1 MFSLCSTIGAMIG
14 DEEPRVPEAA
24 RRARGAGLNM
34 AGRFERFESVAVDDG
49 WDIAE
54 EVAPRKTEVAI
65 ERPRSIIA
73 RNQSPDIPFDRSINP
88 YRGCEHGCIY
98 CFARPTHSFLGL
110 SPGLDFETRLTAK
123 PDAPKVLAAE
133 LSRRGYRPAT
143 IAIGTNTDPYQP
155 IEKKFGIMRAVLGVL
170 RDFRH
175 PVGILTKSALIER
188 DADLLGEM
196 AALGIAAA
204 GLSVTT
210 LDRRLARAMEP
221 RAAAPERRLLAI
233 RRLTDA
239 GCPMRVSIG
248 PVIPGLNDHEIEA
261 LLEAARDAG
270 ARGAGYVV
278 LRLPREVGPLFRDW
292 LEAHYPDRAKRVMG
306 LVREMHGGRDYDPEW
321 GKRMK
326 GEGVVADL
334 VGRRFAAAT
343 ARLGLDRP
351 FPQLRTDLFRV
362 PRTGPEQLSL
372 F

>member
-1 MFSLCSTIGAMIG
+1 MIG
-14 DEEPRVPEAA
+14 DESEKLPAA
-24 RRARGAGLNM
+24 VRRARAAGLNM
-34 AGRFERFESVAVDDG
+34 AGRFEPYARVAVDDG
-49 WDIAE
+49 WEREDP
-54 EVAPRKTEVAI
+54 VTPVRTEVAI

-73 RNQSPDIPFDRSINP
+73 RNQSPDVPFDTSINP

-123 PDAPKVLAAE
+123 PDAPSVLAAE
-133 LSRRGYRPAT
+133 LSKKGYRVQP

-155 IEKKFGIMRAVLGVL
+155 IEKRFGTMRAVLGVL

-175 PVGILTKSALIER
+175 PVTILTKGALIER
-188 DADLLGEM
+188 DADILGAM
-196 AALGIAAA
+196 AADRLAEA
-204 GLSVTT
+204 GLSVTS

-221 RAAAPERRLLAI
+221 RAAAPERRLAAI
-233 RRLTDA
+233 RRLADA

-270 ARGAGYVV
+270 ATMAGYVV
-278 LRLPREVGPLFRDW
+278 LRLPREVSPLFRDW
-292 LEAHYPDRAKRVMG
+292 LEAHYPDRARRVMG
-306 LVREMHGGRDYDPEW
+306 LVREMHGGRDYDPQW

-326 GEGVVADL
+326 GEGVIATL
-334 VGRRFAAAT
+334 IARRFETAT
-343 ARLGLDRP
+343 RRLGYASRSRP
-351 FPQLRTDLFRV
+351 LRTDLFR
-362 PRTGPEQLSL
+362 PTGAGPEQLSL